1 MAVCRIVP
9 TDDLYNI
16 FQKYYGREV
25 IAKDLLEGCI
35 AEMHAVRELER
46 LAGTIIYP
54 LFTQSSSIF
63 QDELE
68 VALVLPPTIKEV
80 LRHFFWL

>member
-1 MAVCRIVP
+1 MPI
-9 TDDLYNI
+9 DDLYNI
-16 FQKYYGREV
+16 FQKYYGKEV

-35 AEMHAVRELER
+35 SEMYAVRELEI

-68 VALVLPPTIKEV
+68 V
-80 LRHFFWL
+80 